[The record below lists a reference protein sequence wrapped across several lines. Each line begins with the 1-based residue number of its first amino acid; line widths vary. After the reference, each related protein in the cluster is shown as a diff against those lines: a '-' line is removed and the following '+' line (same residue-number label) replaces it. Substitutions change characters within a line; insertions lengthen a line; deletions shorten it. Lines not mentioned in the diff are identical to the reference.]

1 MLKSNNQEGSLILSS
16 KLPRLNE
23 DEEES
28 SSDSMTSTLY
38 RRNEE
43 VDDSISK
50 NSGQKVTISE
60 IVENFDED
68 HTNGIILRTL
78 KTGPYDSKK
87 TKFDLSPKMGDTVKI
102 HYDVYLMK
110 DEDHVGSSVKK
121 HIQDRPFDSSRKWNS
136 PICFVVGK
144 NEVIEGLDIAVRS
157 IQLGQIVEV
166 TIPPCHAFGEK
177 KGRYLPPQVPPNSS
191 LVFHVELIDFTN
203 EDQTNRKWNI

>member
-16 KLPRLNE
+16 TLTRLND

-28 SSDSMTSTLY
+28 SSSSPSDSITSY
-38 RRNEE
+38 RRNE
-43 VDDSISK
+43 VDSIFHIS
-50 NSGQKVTISE
+50 NSGQKVTI
-60 IVENFDED
+60 VENFDED
-68 HTNGIILRTL
+68 MNGIILRTL
-78 KTGPYDSKK
+78 KPGPYDSKK

-102 HYDVYLMK
+102 HYDVYLFK
-110 DEDHVGSSVKK
+110 DEDEGSRVKK

-144 NEVIEGLDIAVRS
+144 NEVIKGLDIAVRS
-157 IQLGQIVEV
+157 IKLGQIVEV

-177 KGRYLPPQVPPNSS
+177 GNLPQVPPKSS